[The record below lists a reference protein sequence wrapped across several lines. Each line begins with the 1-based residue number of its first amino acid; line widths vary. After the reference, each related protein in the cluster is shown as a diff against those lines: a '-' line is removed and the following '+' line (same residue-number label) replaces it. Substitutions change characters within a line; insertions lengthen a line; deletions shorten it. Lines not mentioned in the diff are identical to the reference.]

1 MKKKYLLYLY
11 YFISG
16 FITLIF
22 QILWQRKLLL
32 IFGGTIYSIAILLS
46 VWMLGLSIGNI
57 IFNRVSHKIKRPIFL
72 FIITQII
79 ILIYALLLYP
89 LFSLIN
95 IIDSLL
101 FNYNNISLIVKGILT
116 FLTLIIPTSLVGI
129 TLPLLSMVTPR
140 KDISLLYSINTLG
153 SVLGAFLTGFLF
165 LSILGYN
172 FTLLLTIFI
181 GLLIYLSAFFILKNF
196 DNVYSQ
202 LEENENFKIDITE
215 NSKKIFLIIF
225 PILFFLSGFSSLSYE
240 IVYNRILIY
249 FTGNNTYCFT
259 IITSIFIGGI
269 FLGSF
274 IYFKLRK
281 NITSPI
287 FIFAILELIIGLWNV
302 ILPEYSNIINEIIV
316 NIKNNI
322 TLNFNLLIIIR
333 ILSSLLL
340 IFVPASIF
348 GFIFPLAIDIFININ
363 TSKKEKNISLL
374 YFFNTVG
381 SVLGPLLTGFLL
393 ISIFQID
400 FTLRIIALINIGI
413 FIIISIIYILSNK
426 FNFKYIFLTILFLL
440 TLIITFN
447 FDKKINVSRIA
458 AKTLKS
464 DEILYYKEGVF
475 GTVTVS
481 KRYNGIL
488 HLKINGVGEVPTD
501 YNSIKVFRLLA
512 YLPFTIKND
521 IKSLLTI
528 AFGAGISY
536 GSVCN
541 IDSLEKKRNIEICK
555 DVLEASKFF
564 SEWNHNVLEKYKDT
578 IKINDGR
585 YFVEKTKEKFDLI
598 ISDSTHPIA
607 SDSWVLYTK
616 EFYAHC
622 KNRLTT
628 DGIMV
633 QWLPLHL
640 VPLEDYKTILAT
652 FSAVFKECSLFITNE
667 YSIIVGSSNPIII
680 SPQAFNNLI
689 QNEVI
694 KKDLMSVNL
703 SEFKDFY
710 YSEIFNTA
718 KIKEFCKGA
727 RIATDD
733 FSPLQFAEART
744 INKDTRIEIFE
755 KFIDFINNNEKDQI
769 KKDILITIL
778 TSNIYYFKKQDIER
792 LFFLDRKYK
801 EFLEKNILIKEIEY
815 QYNITKDAVSYYFC
829 IPDNIQKFL
838 LNPTED
844 NVKKIEKLCNIIK
857 GDNNLEILRGILYYK
872 TKRWDEA
879 LSVFINNHKR
889 KKSPDSYKN
898 IILMLKRMNRDK
910 EAELYLNEAKKLYG
924 EKWGDDIK

>member
-1 MKKKYLLYLY
+1 M
-11 YFISG
+11 
-16 FITLIF
+16 
-22 QILWQRKLLL
+22 
-32 IFGGTIYSIAILLS
+32 SIKE
-46 VWMLGLSIGNI
+46 N
-57 IFNRVSHKIKRPIFL
+57 
-72 FIITQII
+72 
-79 ILIYALLLYP
+79 
-89 LFSLIN
+89 
-95 IIDSLL
+95 
-101 FNYNNISLIVKGILT
+101 
-116 FLTLIIPTSLVGI
+116 
-129 TLPLLSMVTPR
+129 
-140 KDISLLYSINTLG
+140 
-153 SVLGAFLTGFLF
+153 
-165 LSILGYN
+165 
-172 FTLLLTIFI
+172 LTIEK
-181 GLLIYLSAFFILKNF
+181 SKNH
-196 DNVYSQ
+196 
-202 LEENENFKIDITE
+202 
-215 NSKKIFLIIF
+215 
-225 PILFFLSGFSSLSYE
+225 
-240 IVYNRILIY
+240 
-249 FTGNNTYCFT
+249 
-259 IITSIFIGGI
+259 
-269 FLGSF
+269 
-274 IYFKLRK
+274 
-281 NITSPI
+281 
-287 FIFAILELIIGLWNV
+287 
-302 ILPEYSNIINEIIV
+302 
-316 NIKNNI
+316 
-322 TLNFNLLIIIR
+322 
-333 ILSSLLL
+333 
-340 IFVPASIF
+340 
-348 GFIFPLAIDIFININ
+348 
-363 TSKKEKNISLL
+363 L
-374 YFFNTVG
+374 YFE
-381 SVLGPLLTGFLL
+381 
-393 ISIFQID
+393 SI
-400 FTLRIIALINIGI
+400 
-413 FIIISIIYILSNK
+413 
-426 FNFKYIFLTILFLL
+426 
-440 TLIITFN
+440 
-447 FDKKINVSRIA
+447 
-458 AKTLKS
+458 
-464 DEILYYKEGVF
+464 
-475 GTVTVS
+475 
-481 KRYNGIL
+481 
-488 HLKINGVGEVPTD
+488 
-501 YNSIKVFRLLA
+501 
-512 YLPFTIKND
+512 
-521 IKSLLTI
+521 
-528 AFGAGISY
+528 
-536 GSVCN
+536 
-541 IDSLEKKRNIEICK
+541 
-555 DVLEASKFF
+555 
-564 SEWNHNVLEKYKDT
+564 LEKYKDT

-910 EAELYLNEAKKLYG
+910 EAELYLNEAKKLYR